1 MTIHP
6 TLAAIAIAA
15 MGLATGAAAA
25 PPSAAPAFCAMTRA
39 QGEVQHA
46 LLGAADAF
54 AHLGDPATGTRAVTV
69 GVRKSLSRTL
79 QAGTVAQLAEAQC
92 DAYRLEE
99 QLARQAERVEQRSE
113 LQALRA
119 LEPRLRAA
127 LAAAEQ
133 NVAREERLL
142 AARNATLADLR
153 GAHEQVEQL
162 RAELA
167 QAVRRQGQLAGEWPA
182 ENQPLEA
189 LAQEAGAARARV
201 AELSARLTAQSGW
214 DVAVSAGT
222 RSHASGSERGGAFV
236 AVTATMSLGQSRAG
250 DAATRVGGLAQDYLR
265 ADRDGALQTLLRAR
279 DAVRAMLAGEAL
291 ALAGLEQRQALLART
306 AARLDGVDTTDGLRL
321 RRTLKVEALG
331 VDARLAA
338 ARERAAS
345 LQAWLAL
352 NGG

>member
-1 MTIHP
+1 MT
-6 TLAAIAIAA
+6 TRQALAAITAA
-15 MGLATGAAAA
+15 VGIATGAAAT

-39 QGEVQHA
+39 QGEVQRA
-46 LLGAADAF
+46 LLGAADGF
-54 AHLGDPATGTRAVTV
+54 AHLGDPATGTRAVTL
-69 GVRKSLSRTL
+69 GVRKSLSRSL
-79 QAGTVAQLAEAQC
+79 QAGTVDQLAQAQC
-92 DAYRLEE
+92 DAYQLEE

-113 LQALRA
+113 QQALRV

-127 LAAAEQ
+127 LAVAEQ

-153 GAHEQVEQL
+153 GANEQAAQL
-162 RAELA
+162 RSELA
-167 QAVRRQGQLAGEWPA
+167 QAVRRQGQLAGELPA
-182 ENQPLEA
+182 QSLPLET
-189 LAQEAGAARARV
+189 LAQQAGAARARV

-236 AVTATMSLGQSRAG
+236 AVTATMSLGKFRA
-250 DAATRVGGLAQDYLR
+250 DAAAARVGGLTEDYLR
-265 ADRDGALQTLLRAR
+265 ADRDGALQTLLRAL

-291 ALAGLEQRQALLART
+291 VLEGLEQRQALLART
-306 AARLDGVDTTDGLRL
+306 AARLDGVATTDGLRL
-321 RRTLKVEALG
+321 RRTLAVEALG

-338 ARERAAS
+338 ARERAAA
-345 LQAWLAL
+345 LQGWLAL